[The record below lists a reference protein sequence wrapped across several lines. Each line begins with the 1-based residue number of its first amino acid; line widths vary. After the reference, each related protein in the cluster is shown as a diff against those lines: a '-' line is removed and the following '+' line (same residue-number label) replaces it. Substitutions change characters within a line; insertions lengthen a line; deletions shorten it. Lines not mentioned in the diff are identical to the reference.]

1 MSFFLQD
8 PKNVISCFPN
18 FAGISEWRGKKGEIT
33 RKLRGKKRK
42 KKRNRAEQPLE
53 EFAHL
58 QNQRQ
63 GVEVPQEQQRCFPSL
78 HPMQTE
84 DQEQKEVFMPNI
96 QVI

>member
-1 MSFFLQD
+1 M
-8 PKNVISCFPN
+8 K
-18 FAGISEWRGKKGEIT
+18 RKKGEKNQEIN
-33 RKLRGKKRK
+33 RKIKKE
-42 KKRNRAEQPLE
+42 KRNRAEQPLE

-84 DQEQKEVFMPNI
+84 DQEQKEVFMPNV

>member
-8 PKNVISCFPN
+8 PNHVISCFPN
-18 FAGISEWRGKKGEIT
+18 FAGISEWRGKKGKIT
-33 RKLRGKKRK
+33 RKLREKLK

-63 GVEVPQEQQRCFPSL
+63 GVEVPQQQQRCFPSL
-78 HPMQTE
+78 HLMQTE
-84 DQEQKEVFMPNI
+84 DQEQKEVFMPNV